1 MRSRAQDLSPS
12 AIRERILDAAET
24 CLVESG
30 YSSRLHAVIAERA
43 GLSRPTVYKYVGDQ
57 ADIFDALLQR
67 EITRFFAVLDP
78 VLHARDDIRSGFVD
92 CVVFAVG
99 YARRHAVLQKGLR
112 DHPAVVLPW
121 FSVHAGPLIDR
132 GATFLVPHFERMLAG
147 SATAATSETNPRAVS
162 EWAFRLVA
170 SLITTGGAAGADD
183 ERALRESVNGLLSIG
198 AADAQLV

>member
-1 MRSRAQDLSPS
+1 MTSRAQDLRPG
-12 AIRERILDAAET
+12 AIRERILDAAEA

-57 ADIFDALLQR
+57 SDIFEALLQR

-78 VLHARDDIRSGFVD
+78 VLHARGDVRSGFVD

-112 DHPAVVLPW
+112 DHPALVLPW
-121 FSVHAGPLIDR
+121 FSVAAGPLIDR
-132 GATFLVPHFERMLAG
+132 GAEFLVPHFERMLAG
-147 SATAATSETNPRAVS
+147 SPGTGIGARAAG
-162 EWAFRLVA
+162 EWAFRVVA
-170 SLITTGGAAGADD
+170 SLITTRGAVDTGD
-183 ERALRESVNGLLSIG
+183 ERALREFVHGLLSIG
-198 AADAQLV
+198 GVPASETQSV